1 MVISVFILI
10 VIVVVLFLIGQ
21 YMVYLDFNNIDVGT
35 KIVVF
40 NDSWNNKYVYDE
52 VIEVNQQ
59 YHYIVTK
66 QGYQFYYIDMLIN
79 QFCLEEDFE

>member
-1 MVISVFILI
+1 MVISYFILI
-10 VIVVVLFLIGQ
+10 LILIVLFLVGH
-21 YMVYLDFNNIDVGT
+21 YMVYIDFNNIDVGT

-40 NDSWNNKYVYDE
+40 KNYNDYVYDE
-52 VIEVNQQ
+52 VIEVNRQ

-66 QGYQFYYIDMLIN
+66 QGYQFYYIDLLIN

>member
-40 NDSWNNKYVYDE
+40 KDSWNNKYVYDE
-52 VIEVNQQ
+52 VIEVNRQ

-66 QGYQFYYIDMLIN
+66 HGYQFYYIDLLNN

>member
-1 MVISVFILI
+1 MVISYFILIFILI
-10 VIVVVLFLIGQ
+10 VLFLVGH
-21 YMVYLDFNNIDVGT
+21 YMVYIDFNNIDVGT

-40 NDSWNNKYVYDE
+40 KDYNDYVYDE
-52 VIEVNQQ
+52 VIEVNRQ

-66 QGYQFYYIDMLIN
+66 LGYQFYYIDMLIN

>member
-1 MVISVFILI
+1 MVISYFILI
-10 VIVVVLFLIGQ
+10 VIFVVLFLIGK
-21 YMVYLDFNNIDVGT
+21 YMVYIDFNNIDVGT

-40 NDSWNNKYVYDE
+40 NNYNDYVYDE
-52 VIEVNQQ
+52 VIEVNRQ

-66 QGYQFYYIDMLIN
+66 QGYQFYYIDMFRN

>member
-1 MVISVFILI
+1 MVISYFILI
-10 VIVVVLFLIGQ
+10 FILIMLFLVGQ
-21 YMVYLDFNNIDVGT
+21 YMVYIEFNNIDVGT

-40 NDSWNNKYVYDE
+40 KNYNDYVYDE
-52 VIEVNQQ
+52 VIEVNRQ

-66 QGYQFYYIDMLIN
+66 QRYKFYYIDLLRN

>member
-1 MVISVFILI
+1 MVIPVFILI

-40 NDSWNNKYVYDE
+40 TDYWNNKYLFDE
-52 VIEVNQQ
+52 VIEVNRQ

-66 QGYQFYYIDMLIN
+66 QGYQFYYIDLLRN
-79 QFCLEEDFE
+79 QFCLEENFE

>member
-10 VIVVVLFLIGQ
+10 VIFIVLFLIGQ

-35 KIVVF
+35 KVVVF
-40 NDSWNNKYVYDE
+40 LDSLNNKYIYDE
-52 VIEVNQQ
+52 VIEVNRQ

-66 QGYQFYYIDMLIN
+66 QGYKFYYIDLLTN

>member
-10 VIVVVLFLIGQ
+10 VIFIVLFLIGQ

-35 KIVVF
+35 KVVVF
-40 NDSWNNKYVYDE
+40 LDSWNNKYIYDE
-52 VIEVNQQ
+52 VIEVNRQ

-66 QGYQFYYIDMLIN
+66 QGYKFYYIDLLRN

>member
-1 MVISVFILI
+1 MVISYFILIFILI
-10 VIVVVLFLIGQ
+10 VLFLVGQ
-21 YMVYLDFNNIDVGT
+21 YMVYLDFNNIDVGA

-40 NDSWNNKYVYDE
+40 KDYNDYVYDE
-52 VIEVNQQ
+52 VIEVNRQ

-66 QGYQFYYIDMLIN
+66 HGYQFYYIDLLRN

>member
-10 VIVVVLFLIGQ
+10 VIFVVLFLIGQ
-21 YMVYLDFNNIDVGT
+21 YMVYIDFNNIDVGT

-52 VIEVNQQ
+52 VIEVNRQ

-66 QGYQFYYIDMLIN
+66 QRYKFYYIDLLTN

>member
-10 VIVVVLFLIGQ
+10 VIFVVLFLIGQ
-21 YMVYLDFNNIDVGT
+21 YMVYLDFNHIDVGT

-40 NDSWNNKYVYDE
+40 NDCWNNKYVYDE
-52 VIEVNQQ
+52 VIEVNRQ

-66 QGYQFYYIDMLIN
+66 QGYQFYYIDLLRN

>member
-10 VIVVVLFLIGQ
+10 VIFIVLFLIGQ

-35 KIVVF
+35 KVVVF
-40 NDSWNNKYVYDE
+40 LDYLNNKYIYDE
-52 VIEVNQQ
+52 VIEVNRQ

-66 QGYQFYYIDMLIN
+66 QGYKFYYIDLLMN